1 VSVVRIENPGANCD
15 VDWSSLLRPGDLV
28 VAAQGV
34 GEPTVLLESLLDV
47 SPEDVE
53 LFVGLSHTA
62 VLSQS
67 SSLPLVSFGGLGPLS
82 SAVHRGNVEVIP
94 THFDD
99 LPRVLPHRG
108 RDLVVLVQ
116 VTASDASG
124 CHGLGMAVDHTFELF
139 GRARAVIAEVN
150 HQLPMTSAPRVSAS
164 TFDAMVHTSRPL
176 PIVRTP
182 DISDVHRRIGAHVAG
197 LIPDGATVQLG
208 LGAVASAVGTALRGH
223 RDLAVRSTLVGDWLL
238 ELASAGCLRPGLE
251 AVVISEAAGA
261 QELYDYV
268 AAAGVQIRPV
278 SQVSGP
284 AARGE
289 IDSFAAVNSA
299 LEVDL
304 TGQVNAEE
312 IAGGYIGGIG
322 GQTEYLRA
330 AQRSDGGRSIIA
342 LPATAGRHSRIVSG
356 LATATVT
363 TPRSGVDFI
372 VTEYG
377 VADLRGRSLRERA
390 GSLIAIAAPQHRAK
404 LEEGQAR

>member
-1 VSVVRIENPGANCD
+1 
-15 VDWSSLLRPGDLV
+15 V

-34 GEPTVLLESLLDV
+34 GEPTVLLQSLLSASLV
-47 SPEDVE
+47 DVE
-53 LFVGLSHTA
+53 LFVGLSHSAALTA
-62 VLSQS
+62 P
-67 SSLPLVSFGGLGPLS
+67 SSLPLVSFGGLGPLG

-108 RDLVVLVQ
+108 RDLVVLIQ
-116 VTASDASG
+116 VTAPDASG
-124 CHGLGMAVDHTFELF
+124 CHGLGMAVDHTFELLDP
-139 GRARAVIAEVN
+139 ARAVIAEVN
-150 HQLPMTSAPRVSAS
+150 HRLPMTSAPRIPAS
-164 TFDAMVHTSRPL
+164 VFDAMVHTSRPL

-182 DISDVHRRIGAHVAG
+182 DVSDVHRQIGAHVAG
-197 LIPDGATVQLG
+197 LIPAGATVQLG
-208 LGAVASAVGTALRGH
+208 LGAIASAVAAALGGH

-238 ELASAGCLRPGLE
+238 ELASAGCLRSGSD
-251 AVVISEAAGA
+251 AVVISEAAGT

-268 AAAGVQIRPV
+268 PAAGVQIRSV
-278 SQVSGP
+278 SQVTGP

-299 LEVDL
+299 LQVDL

-322 GQTEYLRA
+322 GQAEYLRA
-330 AQRSDGGRSIIA
+330 AQRSDGGRSIVA
-342 LPATAGRHSRIVSG
+342 LPATAGRHSRIVAS

-377 VADLRGRSLRERA
+377 IADLRGRSLSERA
-390 GSLIAIAAPQHRAK
+390 KSLISIAAPQHRAT
-404 LEEGQAR
+404 LEERQAR